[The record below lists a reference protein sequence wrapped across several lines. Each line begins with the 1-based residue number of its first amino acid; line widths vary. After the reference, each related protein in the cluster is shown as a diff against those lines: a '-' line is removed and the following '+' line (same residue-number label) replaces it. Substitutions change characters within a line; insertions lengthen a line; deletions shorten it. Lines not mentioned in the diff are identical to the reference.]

1 MNPQVAQSYFRTKIL
16 TATPEQLQLMLFDGA
31 IRFCEQARLAME
43 KRDWEQT
50 YLLISRAQKIV
61 TEMTGSLKHDVYPE
75 LCGKLSS
82 LYNYALRCLIVAS
95 TQHKIESLDEA
106 LSVLKYQRQSWVLL
120 MDKLGR
126 DKAATAAR
134 QLDMP
139 SPDERMEA
147 SISLQG

>member
-1 MNPQVAQSYFRTKIL
+1 MNPQLAQNYLRTKVL

-31 IRFCEQARLAME
+31 IRFGEQARLAME
-43 KRDWEQT
+43 KRNWEQT
-50 YLLISRAQKIV
+50 FVLISKMQRIV
-61 TEMTGSLKHDVYPE
+61 TEMVGSLKHDVAPD

-82 LYNYALRCLIVAS
+82 LYNYALRCMIAAS
-95 TQHKIESLDEA
+95 SQHKIESLDEA
-106 LSVLKYQRQSWVLL
+106 LSVLKYQRETWVLL
-120 MDKLGR
+120 LDKLAR
-126 DKAATAAR
+126 DRAATAAR